1 MTPLDAAEEF
11 SLGGLY
17 NVRVYPNSE
26 GGGADNADSGFV
38 INFELERIL
47 AKNVK
52 AFAFYDFGK
61 ISIYEKLRRLNRS
74 QIITS
79 NRWI

>member
-38 INFELERIL
+38 INFELERML

-52 AFAFYDFGK
+52 AFAFMILEKSQFMK
-61 ISIYEKLRRLNRS
+61 ITATQQKPNHHC
-74 QIITS
+74 Q
-79 NRWI
+79 